1 MRTAKNFH
9 PVTEY
14 GAAKGI
20 LVAMAI
26 GAIASGE
33 VILSLVDVRIGQA
46 SVAAQTLAP
55 PAQASIGAPE
65 AGKLDTQPVVGSAMD
80 SGPDNRLDAPV
91 NEFSTNPN
99 VVEPA
104 GIANSLT
111 EVSTNDGSVKVATPP
126 PAAAA
131 PAENKTPKNR
141 RVARHAEPRV
151 ARRGYGALDWGGSA
165 SQLY

>member
-80 SGPDNRLDAPV
+80 SGPDNRLDAP
-91 NEFSTNPN
+91 
-99 VVEPA
+99 
-104 GIANSLT
+104 
-111 EVSTNDGSVKVATPP
+111 
-126 PAAAA
+126 
-131 PAENKTPKNR
+131 
-141 RVARHAEPRV
+141 
-151 ARRGYGALDWGGSA
+151 
-165 SQLY
+165 